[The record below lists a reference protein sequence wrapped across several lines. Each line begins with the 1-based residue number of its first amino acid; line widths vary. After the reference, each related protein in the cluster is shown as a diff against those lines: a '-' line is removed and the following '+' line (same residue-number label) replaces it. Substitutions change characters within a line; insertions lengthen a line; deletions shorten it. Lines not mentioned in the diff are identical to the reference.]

1 MQRILITGCN
11 GQLGRSIVKRLSE
24 FWYKSEAKDIL
35 TDTEWFLTSRRIPN
49 YNMELP
55 NSWVRTLDIRDRKD
69 VNMFFYLNHP
79 DIVVNCAAYTD
90 VEQAEIAPQEAEAV
104 NVKGVENLIAACKK
118 YDAYLIHIST
128 DYVFD
133 GRRYSPY
140 PEDSKTHPLS
150 VYGKT
155 KVKGEKR
162 VLKYDKG
169 LIIRTSWLYSEF
181 GKNFLKTMLSRIEKK
196 LLSKVVIDQ
205 MGSPTYASDLADFI
219 IFLITTSEY
228 NKYHILHFRNTGSA
242 TWCKFATYINFLY
255 NGLSETYIEPCT
267 TGEGGYKT
275 IAERPSYSV
284 LSIEKSVEI
293 MSKYEN
299 GLPKSLS
306 DGYPRYWTLAVRDCY
321 ERMVQASETLP
332 KSE

>member
-11 GQLGRSIVKRLSE
+11 GQLGRSIAKRLSE

-35 TDTEWFLTSRRIPN
+35 ADTEWFFTSRRIPD

-55 NSWVRTLDIRDRKD
+55 NSWVKTLDIRDRKD
-69 VNMFFYLNHP
+69 VNMFFYLNRP

-90 VEQAEIAPQEAEAV
+90 VEQAEIAPQEAEDV

-140 PEDSKTHPLS
+140 HEDSKTHPLS

-228 NKYHILHFRNTGSA
+228 NKCHILHFRNTGSA